1 MSALRRL
8 FLITASLSLASGVA
22 SAQFQ
27 LVVQQE
33 NNFFEVGNG
42 AALGLAAKALR
53 TPFATRVT
61 VTYRGATSATVT
73 QLPQLLGSPDFRV
86 TAEAPG
92 GGPLSL
98 GNTTLNPN
106 QSLIL
111 AITYL
116 ASTSDRASASLQMLF
131 SERVAV
137 PEGQP
142 QVPPRSTGVSLTLVG
157 TAPEF
162 VFSYVLATDS
172 NVTPLPSG
180 GVVPIPDT
188 VVNGLG
194 TAVVLITNRG
204 TAAGTV
210 DSIAVSGEIFQLQGV
225 PLLPV
230 TVNGGQSV
238 QLSVRYRPRLLGT
251 DSAVLEIKFGSE
263 TFRATLRGTA
273 IRSLLAYEILRDE
286 EAQPFFPNERL
297 ALPDT
302 DVDETVRLT
311 LRVRNVSQLDLS
323 ISSLNVSGPG
333 YALADLPLLPLVL
346 APNESQTFTLT
357 FRPLEPGVANGRLR
371 IGADTFEL
379 TGKGIA
385 PRLIYSYRIPGGR
398 AVTVALGGQVIFSP
412 LIVGQARTL
421 EFSVQN
427 TGTAP
432 AFLASIGIVDGRTV
446 FSLADLP
453 VFPAAVDPEATVTF
467 TLRFAPQVAGL
478 ATAQLRIDA
487 AGFTLS
493 GFGDPPPP
501 LPEYTFSSTG
511 GTLQPLTQPGVSL
524 TLAQPYP
531 LPITGT
537 LTMTIET
544 DAFVPDPAVQ
554 FSTGGRQVA
563 FTIPANSTRAVFAN
577 GSNEIKFQSG
587 TVASSLLLT
596 PAFTTQGG
604 AALTPDAP
612 RTLRFTVPAAAPRL
626 LSVQALSR
634 STAGFILQVTGFTTT
649 RSLSNLNVQ
658 FTPAAGQNLTGTAL
672 NVNVGAVAESWFRS
686 AASQSF
692 GGQFTIDLPITISQ
706 PPGLE
711 PLPLSSILQSAA
723 ATIANEIGASNS
735 LSVSLQ

>member
-1 MSALRRL
+1 MNALRRL
-8 FLITASLSLASGVA
+8 FLLAAGFSLASGIA

-27 LVVQQE
+27 LVVQQD

-42 AALGLAAKALR
+42 AALALPAKALR
-53 TPFATRVT
+53 TPLETRVT
-61 VTYRGATSATVT
+61 VTYRGSTSATVT

-92 GGPLSL
+92 GVPLSL

-106 QSLIL
+106 QSLIV

-116 ASTSDRASASLQMLF
+116 PTTSDRASASLQMLF

-137 PEGQP
+137 AQGQP
-142 QVPPRSTGVSLTLVG
+142 EVPPRSVSVSLTLVG
-157 TAPEF
+157 TAPEL
-162 VFSYVLATDS
+162 VFSYVLATGG
-172 NVTPLPSG
+172 NVVPLPSG

-188 VVNGLG
+188 VVNGVG
-194 TAVVLITNRG
+194 VAAVLVTNRG
-204 TAAGTV
+204 TAPGTV
-210 DSIAVSGEIFQLQGV
+210 DRIAVSGEIFELQGV
-225 PLLPV
+225 PLLPAAI
-230 TVNGGQSV
+230 NSGQTL
-238 QLSVRYRPRLLGT
+238 QLTVRYRPRLLGT
-251 DSAVLEIKFGSE
+251 DAAVLEIQFGDE

-273 IRSLLAYEILRDE
+273 IRSLLAYEVLRDD

-302 DVDETVRLT
+302 DVDTTLRLT

-323 ISSLNVSGPG
+323 LTSLSVSGPG

-346 APNESQTFTLT
+346 APNESQTFTLI
-357 FRPLEPGVANGRLR
+357 FRPVEPGVANGRLR

-385 PRLIYSYRIPGGR
+385 PRLIYSYRMPGGR
-398 AVTVALGGQVIFSP
+398 AVTVSAGGQVIFSP

-421 EFSVQN
+421 EFTVQN

-453 VFPAAVDPEATVTF
+453 VFPATVDPEAIVTF

-478 ATAQLRIDA
+478 AAAQLRIDA
-487 AGFTLS
+487 AAFTLS

-501 LPEYTFSSTG
+501 LPEYTFSPAG
-511 GTLQPLTQPGVSL
+511 GALQPLTQPGVGL

-554 FSTGGRQVA
+554 FSTGGRQVV

-577 GSNEIKFQSG
+577 GLNEIKFQSG
-587 TVASSLLLT
+587 TVASAILLT
-596 PAFTTQGG
+596 PAFATQGG
-604 AALTPDAP
+604 AELTPVAP
-612 RTLRFTVPAAAPRL
+612 RTLRFTVSAAAPRL

-634 STAGFILQVTGFTTT
+634 SPAGFVLQITGFTTT
-649 RSLSNLNVQ
+649 RTLTNLNVQ
-658 FTPAAGQNLTGTAL
+658 FTPAAGQSLTGTAL
-672 NVNVGAVAESWFRS
+672 NVNVGPVAESWFRGS
-686 AASQSF
+686 ASQAF
-692 GGQFTIDLPITISQ
+692 GGQFTLELPITITQ
-706 PPGLE
+706 PSGAT
-711 PLPLSSILQSAA
+711 PLPLSSILASVA
-723 ATIANEIGASNS
+723 ATIANEIGTSNS
-735 LSVSLQ
+735 VSVSLQ